1 MGDFQHTEMARYFF
15 QRDIPKITKALENI
29 DKELKRQN
37 EINEKLLDIITKM
50 NTINED
56 EA

>member
-37 EINEKLLDIITKM
+37 EINEKLLDVIIKM
-50 NTINED
+50 NTTNED
-56 EA
+56 EV